1 MDVYYFD
8 THQKLI
14 GVINEEHIIDA
25 HLTKKIN
32 QGSTMSVEI
41 VSRMALP
48 EDARCMLIR
57 DPDGDEYL
65 MFTIQNR
72 KYKQETVTYTTMEY
86 AWEQLT
92 NRGLVKDYRPS
103 GKSVRSVLQDI
114 LINYSADND
123 NWEIRKCNIDT
134 SVNTNFYYLTRT
146 ECLTKLVEVIGKG
159 ELEFHVDFDGN
170 KIVKTY
176 IDFMA
181 EIGSSNVS
189 YWFEWEK
196 NLIEVT
202 NTSDESEIYASIVP
216 RGKGELVSESQ
227 DGSPDGYGRRI
238 GIEDITW
245 SKSSG
250 DPLDKKKGSDTL
262 TDYEVSNKY
271 GRSYRLVI
279 FEDIDDPKQL
289 IRAAY
294 RELKK
299 HNHKQVQYS
308 ASVLDGQTV
317 QLGDHVVIRK
327 AVGREIAYETRVFMI
342 EYDLLRPQNSRISLG
357 DDLTQDS
364 LSKQISNIGKAIDS
378 VANNSN
384 WGLQNTDGSKTF
396 YSDKEPANAKEG
408 DLWFKQLPNGEV
420 EIWRFENGS
429 WQMVLNQNIGDDIQK
444 QVDDA
449 LKSAKEYSDQLNQK
463 TNENIGQLE
472 KTINSGLAEIQPKID
487 AAKKD
492 AIDTSQQKVDAL
504 NQQFNKDLQTVQP
517 RIDKAKQE
525 AMQDA
530 SQKISKV
537 EIKTDSITSIVNNPS
552 TGLSATRVQLDAAIQ
567 QEIKDRKTGDTNTL
581 TQGKDFTTSQITN
594 SEKGLKSTIN
604 QTADGI
610 MANVGRQN
618 LVIDSSLTEGVK
630 WWTTTNFRG
639 SKGSAKD
646 WYYSAATRYKSIPSI
661 GINNTGEGNKYAF
674 ITSQPID
681 VKAITTIYANVDIFV
696 RSIGTASNDYLI
708 VYVLFADKDG
718 KQVGDYSSGSLA
730 GTITKP
736 QPWTSYTKSFTVP
749 SGAVNAYIQ
758 YQLRGD
764 ANAYIARPYIGFGPL
779 DVGSYIPG
787 PVSNSNTTLALFD
800 DRITAT
806 VTGLE
811 GKISNVTQK
820 ADSLTSIVN
829 NPTTGLSAI
838 RTQLDSAIQQE
849 IKDRKSGDT
858 NTLTQSKDFTTS
870 QIKSSESG
878 LKSTISQTAEG
889 IYMNVSRQN
898 LLVDPSL
905 IEEDKW
911 WNNGF
916 GDGRKNSTPY
926 NWFYT
931 PSNRSHGVPSLAVIV
946 TDDTTTGYTWK
957 SSQAIDI
964 KYGFENLY
972 INFDAKTGVGEKS
985 TDYFIVYA
993 AFMDSAGK
1001 LISTLSVIG
1010 KITSNNNIKDW
1021 QSFSKKVPIPD
1032 DARSM
1037 KLVYQL
1043 RGKGIAMV
1051 SRPYVGLGE
1060 LEKGQYITG
1069 PLQTTNTVLGLFKDN
1084 FVLGIKDNVGN
1095 IISGINGDTSG
1106 LAITGKKV
1114 AINGDTTV
1122 NGDFWTKNVN
1132 AVKVNASNITAGTI
1146 DANKV
1151 NVVHL
1156 NANQITTGTLQG
1168 ININVNKTLEIAT
1181 GGLIKWN
1188 TDAVIRGYSDNPFYW
1203 KGVGDGKFSV
1213 VNITEKGSVKM
1224 DTKNLITLEGQ
1235 LKAPENTSEK
1245 YLGKMWT
1252 HSTGPASNSAVGRNR
1267 ISSTGIELQIYEK
1280 KILDGVDVSY
1290 FASIN
1295 ATGINMGTAYVRPT
1309 ISLSASNGTIA
1320 GRRVRLGGDVANP
1333 YNFENQ
1339 MILSYFGRDGNTP
1352 PRFQIESYDDNAP
1365 TVSYSANMYMAS
1377 TGAIFRTSSKRA
1389 KKTNIRHDFTLEQAN
1404 ALVDLQP
1411 ATWHDK
1417 AELDRTEDAPIEP
1430 VRHFGMVAEELA
1442 QAGLSQLVEYDEYG
1456 NVMSISYDRLAIAL
1470 IPAIKSLRERV
1481 GELEYK
1487 LTKIKEN

>member
-32 QGSTMSVEI
+32 QGSTMSIEI

-48 EDARCMLIR
+48 EDARYMLIR

-216 RGKGELVSESQ
+216 RGKGELVSEGQ

-238 GIEDITW
+238 GIEDISW
-245 SKSSG
+245 SKSNG
-250 DPLDKKKGSDTL
+250 DPLDKKKGLDTL
-262 TDYEVSNKY
+262 TDHEVSNKY

-327 AVGREIAYETRVFMI
+327 SVGREIAYETRVFMI

-364 LSKQISNIGKAIDS
+364 LSKQISNIGKTIDS

-472 KTINSGLAEIQPKID
+472 KTVNSGLAEIQPKID

-504 NQQFNKDLQTVQP
+504 NQQVNKDLQTVQP

-537 EIKTDSITSIVNNPS
+537 EIKTDTITSIVNNPS

-618 LVIDSSLTEGVK
+618 LIIDSSLIEK
-630 WWTTTNFRG
+630 MSWWKATDWNG
-639 SKGSAKD
+639 KPNSASKG
-646 WYYSAATRYKSIPSI
+646 WYWAGLTLDQGIYSL
-661 GINNTGEGNKYAF
+661 GINNTTETTGYAF
-674 ITSQPID
+674 ALSQPI
-681 VKAITTIYANVDIFV
+681 TINNGAKQLYANVDV
-696 RSIGTASNDYLI
+696 RVQKIGAGSSDYLI
-708 VYVLFADKDG
+708 VYVVFMGQAGNVLSQVSLSGTYQRTTNG
-718 KQVGDYSSGSLA
+718 KWESHAKAID
-730 GTITKP
+730 IP
-736 QPWTSYTKSFTVP
+736 E
-749 SGAVNAYIQ
+749 GAVQAHMK
-758 YQLRGD
+758 YQLRGN
-764 ANAYIARPYIGFGPL
+764 ANAYVSRPYIGFGPL

-787 PVSNSNTTLALFD
+787 PVSNSSTTLALFD
-800 DRITAT
+800 DRITST

-829 NPTTGLSAI
+829 NPTTGLSAT

-878 LKSTISQTAEG
+878 LKSTISQTADG
-889 IYMNVSRQN
+889 IMLDVSKAN
-898 LLVDPSL
+898 LVIDSSL
-905 IEEDKW
+905 TESLKW
-911 WNNGF
+911 WTPESVNGISSS
-916 GDGRKNSTPY
+916 KK
-926 NWFYT
+926 FYYAMLT
-931 PSNRSHGVPSLAVIV
+931 AF
-946 TDDTTTGYTWK
+946 K
-957 SSQAIDI
+957 SIP
-964 KYGFENLY
+964 
-972 INFDAKTGVGEKS
+972 
-985 TDYFIVYA
+985 
-993 AFMDSAGK
+993 SAGINMTADTNINIAALNSQIVSIPGGCKK
-1001 LISTLSVIG
+1001 LYAKADIFVNKIGTDGALGFVVGWYDKNKTYISYDTVSDTI
-1010 KITSNNNIKDW
+1010 
-1021 QSFSKKVPIPD
+1021 KKVMPWTEFGQVVDVPANAKFVSISYT
-1032 DARSM
+1032 A
-1037 KLVYQL
+1037 VGVINAY
-1043 RGKGIAMV
+1043 I
-1051 SRPYVGLGE
+1051 SRPYLGTTP
-1060 LEKGQYITG
+1060 LSDGAYIPG
-1069 PLQTTNTVLGLFKDN
+1069 PVSNTDTFLSLFNEN
-1084 FVLGIKDNVGN
+1084 FGLGIKDNVGN

-1151 NVVHL
+1151 NLVHL

-1188 TDAVIRGYSDNPFYW
+1188 TDAVIRGYSDNPSYW

-1213 VNITEKGSVKM
+1213 VNITEKGSIKM
-1224 DTKNLITLEGQ
+1224 DTESLITLEGQ
-1235 LKAPENTSEK
+1235 LKAPENTSEN

-1252 HSTGPASNSAVGRNR
+1252 HSTGPASNSAFGRNR

-1280 KILDGVDVSY
+1280 KPLDGVDVSY
-1290 FASIN
+1290 VTSIN
-1295 ATGINMGTAYVRPT
+1295 ANGINMGTAYVRPR
-1309 ISLSASNGTIA
+1309 ISLSALSGTIS

-1333 YNFENQ
+1333 LNFYNQ
-1339 MILSYFGRDGNTP
+1339 MMLSYFGQDGNTP
-1352 PRFQIESYDDNAP
+1352 PRFQIESYDGNTP

-1377 TGAIFRTSSKRA
+1377 TGAIFKTSSKRA
-1389 KKTNIRHDFTLEQAN
+1389 KKTNIRHDFTLEKAN

-1417 AELDRTEDAPIEP
+1417 AELERTDDAPLVP
-1430 VRHFGMVAEELA
+1430 VRHFGMVAEELE
-1442 QAGLSQLVEYDEYG
+1442 QAGLSQLVEYDEDG

-1470 IPAIKSLRERV
+1470 IPAIRSLRERV

-1487 LTKIKEN
+1487 LNKIKEN

>member
-48 EDARCMLIR
+48 EDARYMLIR

-72 KYKQETVTYTTMEY
+72 KYRQETVTYTTMEY

-103 GKSVRSVLQDI
+103 GKSVRSVLQDV
-114 LINYSADND
+114 LINYSTDSD

-216 RGKGELVSESQ
+216 RGKGELVSEGQ

-245 SKSSG
+245 SKTNG

-262 TDYEVSNKY
+262 TDHEVSNKY

-327 AVGREIAYETRVFMI
+327 AVGHEIAYETRVFMI

-384 WGLQNTDGSKTF
+384 WGLQNSDGSKTF

-472 KTINSGLAEIQPKID
+472 KTVNSGLAEIQPKID

-504 NQQFNKDLQTVQP
+504 NQQVTKDLQTVQP

-552 TGLSATRVQLDAAIQ
+552 TGLSATRVQLD
-567 QEIKDRKTGDTNTL
+567 N
-581 TQGKDFTTSQITN
+581 
-594 SEKGLKSTIN
+594 
-604 QTADGI
+604 
-610 MANVGRQN
+610 
-618 LVIDSSLTEGVK
+618 
-630 WWTTTNFRG
+630 
-639 SKGSAKD
+639 
-646 WYYSAATRYKSIPSI
+646 
-661 GINNTGEGNKYAF
+661 
-674 ITSQPID
+674 
-681 VKAITTIYANVDIFV
+681 
-696 RSIGTASNDYLI
+696 
-708 VYVLFADKDG
+708 
-718 KQVGDYSSGSLA
+718 
-730 GTITKP
+730 
-736 QPWTSYTKSFTVP
+736 
-749 SGAVNAYIQ
+749 
-758 YQLRGD
+758 
-764 ANAYIARPYIGFGPL
+764 
-779 DVGSYIPG
+779 
-787 PVSNSNTTLALFD
+787 
-800 DRITAT
+800 
-806 VTGLE
+806 
-811 GKISNVTQK
+811 
-820 ADSLTSIVN
+820 
-829 NPTTGLSAI
+829 
-838 RTQLDSAIQQE
+838 AIQQE

-878 LKSTISQTAEG
+878 LKSTISQTADG
-889 IYMNVSRQN
+889 IMLDVSKAN
-898 LLVDPSL
+898 LVIDSSL
-905 IEEDKW
+905 TESLKW
-911 WNNGF
+911 WTPESANGISSS
-916 GDGRKNSTPY
+916 KN
-926 NWFYT
+926 FYYT
-931 PSNRSHGVPSLAVIV
+931 MMNAYKNVPSVGINMMADTNMNIAALNSQIV
-946 TDDTTTGYTWK
+946 SIPAGCKKLYAKANIFVNKIGTDGALGFVVGWYDKNKTYISYDTVSDT
-957 SSQAIDI
+957 I
-964 KYGFENLY
+964 
-972 INFDAKTGVGEKS
+972 
-985 TDYFIVYA
+985 
-993 AFMDSAGK
+993 
-1001 LISTLSVIG
+1001 
-1010 KITSNNNIKDW
+1010 
-1021 QSFSKKVPIPD
+1021 KKVMPWTEFGRVVDVPANAKFVSISYT
-1032 DARSM
+1032 AAG
-1037 KLVYQL
+1037 VINAY
-1043 RGKGIAMV
+1043 I
-1051 SRPYVGLGE
+1051 SRPYLGITPLSDEAYIPGPVSNTDTFLSLFNENFGLG
-1060 LEKGQYITG
+1060 
-1069 PLQTTNTVLGLFKDN
+1069 
-1084 FVLGIKDNVGN
+1084 
-1095 IISGINGDTSG
+1095 
-1106 LAITGKKV
+1106 
-1114 AINGDTTV
+1114 
-1122 NGDFWTKNVN
+1122 
-1132 AVKVNASNITAGTI
+1132 
-1146 DANKV
+1146 
-1151 NVVHL
+1151 
-1156 NANQITTGTLQG
+1156 
-1168 ININVNKTLEIAT
+1168 
-1181 GGLIKWN
+1181 
-1188 TDAVIRGYSDNPFYW
+1188 
-1203 KGVGDGKFSV
+1203 
-1213 VNITEKGSVKM
+1213 
-1224 DTKNLITLEGQ
+1224 
-1235 LKAPENTSEK
+1235 
-1245 YLGKMWT
+1245 
-1252 HSTGPASNSAVGRNR
+1252 
-1267 ISSTGIELQIYEK
+1267 
-1280 KILDGVDVSY
+1280 
-1290 FASIN
+1290 
-1295 ATGINMGTAYVRPT
+1295 
-1309 ISLSASNGTIA
+1309 
-1320 GRRVRLGGDVANP
+1320 
-1333 YNFENQ
+1333 
-1339 MILSYFGRDGNTP
+1339 
-1352 PRFQIESYDDNAP
+1352 
-1365 TVSYSANMYMAS
+1365 
-1377 TGAIFRTSSKRA
+1377 
-1389 KKTNIRHDFTLEQAN
+1389 
-1404 ALVDLQP
+1404 
-1411 ATWHDK
+1411 
-1417 AELDRTEDAPIEP
+1417 
-1430 VRHFGMVAEELA
+1430 
-1442 QAGLSQLVEYDEYG
+1442 
-1456 NVMSISYDRLAIAL
+1456 
-1470 IPAIKSLRERV
+1470 
-1481 GELEYK
+1481 
-1487 LTKIKEN
+1487 

>member
-41 VSRMALP
+41 VSQMALP
-48 EDARCMLIR
+48 EDARYMLIR

-72 KYKQETVTYTTMEY
+72 KYKQETVTYATMEY

-103 GKSVRSVLQDI
+103 GKSVRSVLQDV
-114 LINYSADND
+114 LINYSADSD

-216 RGKGELVSESQ
+216 RGKGELVSEGQ

-245 SKSSG
+245 SKTNG

-262 TDYEVSNKY
+262 TDHEVSNKY

-327 AVGREIAYETRVFMI
+327 AVGHEIAYETRVFMI

-384 WGLQNTDGSKTF
+384 WGLQNSDGSKTF

-408 DLWFKQLPNGEV
+408 DLWFKQLPNGKV

-472 KTINSGLAEIQPKID
+472 KTVNSGLAEIQPKID

-504 NQQFNKDLQTVQP
+504 NQQVNKDLQTVQP

-537 EIKTDSITSIVNNPS
+537 EIKTDSITSIVNNPT
-552 TGLSATRVQLDAAIQ
+552 TGLSAT
-567 QEIKDRKTGDTNTL
+567 
-581 TQGKDFTTSQITN
+581 
-594 SEKGLKSTIN
+594 
-604 QTADGI
+604 
-610 MANVGRQN
+610 
-618 LVIDSSLTEGVK
+618 
-630 WWTTTNFRG
+630 
-639 SKGSAKD
+639 
-646 WYYSAATRYKSIPSI
+646 
-661 GINNTGEGNKYAF
+661 
-674 ITSQPID
+674 
-681 VKAITTIYANVDIFV
+681 
-696 RSIGTASNDYLI
+696 
-708 VYVLFADKDG
+708 
-718 KQVGDYSSGSLA
+718 
-730 GTITKP
+730 
-736 QPWTSYTKSFTVP
+736 
-749 SGAVNAYIQ
+749 
-758 YQLRGD
+758 
-764 ANAYIARPYIGFGPL
+764 
-779 DVGSYIPG
+779 
-787 PVSNSNTTLALFD
+787 
-800 DRITAT
+800 
-806 VTGLE
+806 
-811 GKISNVTQK
+811 
-820 ADSLTSIVN
+820 
-829 NPTTGLSAI
+829 

-849 IKDRKSGDT
+849 IKDRKTGDT

-911 WNNGF
+911 WT
-916 GDGRKNSTPY
+916 DGSWSGAKNTSDY
-926 NWFYT
+926 HWFYT
-931 PSNRSHGVPSLAVIV
+931 PSNRSHGVPSLAAVV

-972 INFDAKTGVGEKS
+972 INFDAKTGVGERS
-985 TDYFIVYA
+985 TDHFIVYA
-993 AFMDSAGK
+993 VFIDGTGK
-1001 LISTLSVIG
+1001 LITQTNVIG
-1010 KITSNNNIKDW
+1010 TITSNNNIEDW

-1043 RGKGIAMV
+1043 RGKGMAMV

-1095 IISGINGDTSG
+1095 IINGINGDTSG

-1114 AINGDTTV
+1114 VINGDTTV

-1132 AVKVNASNITAGTI
+1132 AVKVNASNITTGTL
-1146 DANKV
+1146 DAEKV
-1151 NVVHL
+1151 ELVNL
-1156 NANQITTGTLQG
+1156 TANQITTGTLQG

-1181 GGLIKWN
+1181 DGLIKWN
-1188 TDAVIRGYSDNPFYW
+1188 TDAVIRGYSDNPSYW

-1224 DTKNLITLEGQ
+1224 DTKSLITLEGQ
-1235 LKAPENTSEK
+1235 LKAPENTSK
-1245 YLGKMWT
+1245 RYLGKMWT
-1252 HSTGPASNSAVGRNR
+1252 HSTGPASNSAFGRNR

-1280 KILDGVDVSY
+1280 KPLDGVDVSY
-1290 FASIN
+1290 VTSIN
-1295 ATGINMGTAYVRPT
+1295 ANGINMGTAYVRPT
-1309 ISLSASNGTIA
+1309 ISLSALSGTIS

-1333 YNFENQ
+1333 LNFYNQ
-1339 MILSYFGRDGNTP
+1339 MMLSYFGQDGNTP
-1352 PRFQIESYDDNAP
+1352 PRFQIESYDGNTP
-1365 TVSYSANMYMAS
+1365 TVSYSANMYMTR
-1377 TGAIFRTSSKRA
+1377 TGAIFKTSSKRA
-1389 KKTNIRHDFTLEQAN
+1389 KKTNIRHDFTLEKAN

-1417 AELDRTEDAPIEP
+1417 AELERTDDAPLVP
-1430 VRHFGMVAEELA
+1430 VRHFGMVAEELE
-1442 QAGLSQLVEYDEYG
+1442 QAGLSQLVEYDEDG

-1470 IPAIKSLRERV
+1470 IPAIRSLRERV

-1487 LTKIKEN
+1487 LNKIKEN